1 MAGRTASRRR
11 NPGPARNHLVS
22 SAVLPQHAFRIMEL
36 NNEEPGLGGSYRV
49 CRSGRS
55 RNRFPRP
62 AGNARAN
69 DAAWR
74 GGHAHGPM
82 LAMMM
87 AMMDTD
93 GDQSLTL
100 AEVQA
105 VHARLFKYA
114 DQNSDGKL
122 TAQEIRTFIE
132 TGGFETA
139 R

>member
-1 MAGRTASRRR
+1 MKNLGLVALAAFVVIVGAASGSHAQQAARGPMMQPGEGGPPPGRADVRD
-11 NPGPARNHLVS
+11 
-22 SAVLPQHAFRIMEL
+22 
-36 NNEEPGLGGSYRV
+36 
-49 CRSGRS
+49 
-55 RNRFPRP
+55 PR
-62 AGNARAN
+62 G
-69 DAAWR
+69 WR

-93 GDQSLTL
+93 GDQTLTL

-122 TAQEIRTFIE
+122 TAQEITTFVE
-132 TGGFETA
+132 TGGLETG